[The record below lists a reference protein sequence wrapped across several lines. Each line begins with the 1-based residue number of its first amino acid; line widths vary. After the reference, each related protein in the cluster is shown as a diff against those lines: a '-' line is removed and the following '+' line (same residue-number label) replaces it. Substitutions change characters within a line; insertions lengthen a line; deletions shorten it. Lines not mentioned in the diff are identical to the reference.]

1 MFFCEPCRKSKG
13 WPQSIRMSKGRC
25 EVCGGS
31 ADCHDVPSRHLPP
44 RTLEASHAKPN
55 PFGVQEN
62 AVAKLFDE
70 RRMLDIARREEQ
82 QGANSRSQPPGT
94 GHGWL
99 DGFLACAALLRRP
112 MMEMAIHQDK
122 QSELMVQV
130 AKTRCPKATILS
142 ADKVRHYGTTLALD
156 KVADLVADATGI
168 DRDRFDWVK
177 VDGEMELWIGE
188 P

>member
-13 WPQSIRMSKGRC
+13 WPQSIRMSSGRC
-25 EVCGGS
+25 EVCGGP

-44 RTLEASHAKPN
+44 RTLVPRPASPN

-70 RRMLDIARREEQ
+70 SRMLDLARRQE
-82 QGANSRSQPPGT
+82 PGP
-94 GHGWL
+94 GQGWL

-122 QSELMVQV
+122 QSEFMVQI

-142 ADKVRHYGTTLALD
+142 EDKVRHYGSTLAMD